1 MNTDRITSIGMH
13 KRSLLSFHAKK
24 HVRNSHLLESIAYVG
39 NSHIETSIDIVQY
52 NTKEFHLQTIT
63 SIDEIKPYIKS
74 GISTWVKITGIS
86 DAELIMNI
94 GKQFGI
100 KRFDIKDLLA
110 NHYVT
115 KVIPYPQNT
124 FVLMAAAQLNSEG
137 EIELERIA
145 FILGENYIISF
156 QERISPIFDDVLDAI
171 KNSRVQIRERGAD
184 YLLYILLSC
193 VNSAYNDII
202 INTGNKINKIED
214 VLVEGEYDNADIMRF
229 IQDKKKDYS
238 VLKRIIYPLREEYN
252 NLLHNTNSLIQESNK
267 MYFNDF
273 EDRLRIASEDIERL
287 RDATYSL
294 TDLYFN
300 NNNLR
305 MNRII
310 QKLTI
315 VSTVFIPLTFM
326 VGVWGMNFEFMP
338 ELKWEYGY
346 IYAWGV
352 MVLIVLLAVFFLKRK
367 KWF

>member
-1 MNTDRITSIGMH
+1 MH
-13 KRSLLSFHAKK
+13 KRPLLSLHNKK
-24 HVRNSHLLESIAYVG
+24 HIRNSHLLESIAYVG
-39 NSHIETSIDIVQY
+39 NNNIETTIDIIQY
-52 NTKEFHLQTIT
+52 NTKEYHCQSVPLT
-63 SIDEIKPYIKS
+63 DEVKSYIKD
-74 GISTWVKITGIS
+74 STTTWIKITGIS
-86 DAELIMNI
+86 NAELVMNI

-124 FVLMAAAQLNSEG
+124 FVLMGSAQMNINE
-137 EIELERIA
+137 EVELERIA
-145 FILGENYIISF
+145 FILGKNYIISF
-156 QERISPIFDDVLDAI
+156 QEKESSIFDDVLEAL
-171 KNSRVQIRERGAD
+171 KNSRVQIRDRGAD

-193 VNSAYNDII
+193 VNSGYNDVI
-202 INTGNKINKIED
+202 INTANKINTIED
-214 VLVEGEYDNADIMRF
+214 ILVEGEYDNTNIMRF

-252 NLLHNTNSLIQESNK
+252 NLIHNTNHLIQDSNM

-273 EDRLRIASEDIERL
+273 DDRLRIASEDIERL
-287 RDATYSL
+287 RDATHAL

-326 VGVWGMNFEFMP
+326 VGVWGMNFDFMP

-346 IYAWGV
+346 LYAWGI
-352 MVLIVLLAVFFLKRK
+352 MLLIVLLAIFFLKRK